1 MGACGTI
8 LVWTNIYASNISKYS
23 FCHLSE
29 EKNPS
34 SEHISSLL
42 FQGIIILMCLY
53 KLFPVDDF
61 IIMYQIIYSKKGNI
75 IRYSNFQAE
84 I

>member
-23 FCHLSE
+23 FSRLSE

-34 SEHISSLL
+34 FEHISSLL
-42 FQGIIILMCLY
+42 FNV
-53 KLFPVDDF
+53 FV
-61 IIMYQIIYSKKGNI
+61 
-75 IRYSNFQAE
+75 
-84 I
+84 